1 MGISSVRVHLG
12 FNRNLREA
20 KSSVAATPVLTS
32 TASSSK
38 KFSTDK
44 YETPILSS
52 QGEAIKKT
60 SLRTPLMTMASSS
73 KKSSASKHATPIL
86 STKGGAIKK
95 TSLWTPLSS
104 ALFTSNVT
112 PSSCLYMSRNRSP
125 YKTGSEQHKDWMNEQ
140 LAKVLNFLQNRHNC
154 PDSIKQILKP
164 PITIETFVFVIN
176 ILFKE
181 INPAINVQNV
191 NYKTVVVNTL
201 KMLHYPG
208 NIKNSLL
215 QTVNTKH
222 AWHDVISM
230 FSWLVDLVST
240 INSVPVQ
247 PSEDDDLKR
256 KKIECITDFLT
267 MRYLSY
273 NGTGNRE
280 EIDREF
286 GEKFA
291 RILKLDQYEINDL
304 KLRVSELRKNEQK
317 KLTKLENKQAKN
329 ENLQR
334 KINKMQDEI
343 DTYYE
348 NKKEKEDDTKYAI
361 EALKDRRERL
371 QAIFLTKREKVAQL
385 TAVVNKQLYT
395 TADKKRIV
403 QHIDELQHT
412 ISLKKES
419 IRVKKTLKDESN
431 IKLAEA
437 KKELLTQIYH
447 FNNRVMKLA
456 SIEPVLKQLYL
467 KEKDFWSNE
476 FQSLLGCGRT
486 LKEL

>member
-1 MGISSVRVHLG
+1 
-12 FNRNLREA
+12 
-20 KSSVAATPVLTS
+20 
-32 TASSSK
+32 
-38 KFSTDK
+38 
-44 YETPILSS
+44 
-52 QGEAIKKT
+52 
-60 SLRTPLMTMASSS
+60 
-73 KKSSASKHATPIL
+73 
-86 STKGGAIKK
+86 
-95 TSLWTPLSS
+95 
-104 ALFTSNVT
+104 
-112 PSSCLYMSRNRSP
+112 
-125 YKTGSEQHKDWMNEQ
+125 
-140 LAKVLNFLQNRHNC
+140 
-154 PDSIKQILKP
+154 
-164 PITIETFVFVIN
+164 
-176 ILFKE
+176 
-181 INPAINVQNV
+181 
-191 NYKTVVVNTL
+191 
-201 KMLHYPG
+201 MLHYPG

-476 FQSLLGCGRT
+476 FQSDVEELSKNYDTFKNTFASEICKISSSLSSMNTQATQIKQQKETLQETIENLGETSTAVAKKIEMLDKEMEMLSKHREDSRKNFLRKIAS
-486 LKEL
+486 LKETETSLEKNKQELTELTEIHNKKSNDLETKKQRALEFFRNLHDIIVGNLQDMNNIRNEIFEMLKDCLTKVAETEGAILEDLHNLDDVKM